1 MCEKIIGTW
10 KYHAGIFLNYL
21 YFDLIWRQ
29 KKVATE
35 NDALK

>member
-10 KYHAGIFLNYL
+10 KYHAGIFLNY
-21 YFDLIWRQ
+21 FDLIWRQ